1 MSKKLSRFNLPS
13 ILKGAALMFLA
24 APLSVLAGLED
35 GAESYLNSSQKQ
47 RPIYVPHDKG
57 GYVSTST
64 GPKFGQ
70 GPLFGIDGKIA
81 IGYDSGL
88 VRKELEYT
96 RNVGLG
102 IHEVPY
108 ATETDFGG
116 VITNQIVGLAIWD
129 IPWKCDIC
137 DRIYPGLGVGFGVNH
152 ISYDGYV
159 YDYDDGEY
167 QKEAG
172 NGWGGLIKF
181 RPVLTVEL
189 NQQTDAFFQA
199 DHDLFY
205 TESNDN
211 DTVASGLNISAL
223 AGMRFRF

>member
-1 MSKKLSRFNLPS
+1 AT
-13 ILKGAALMFLA
+13 ILKGAAILLLTT
-24 APLSVLAGLED
+24 PLSVLAGLED

-47 RPIYVPHDKG
+47 RPTYVPHDEG
-57 GYVSTST
+57 GYASTSA
-64 GPKFGQ
+64 GLKFGHA
-70 GPLFGIDGKIA
+70 PNFGIDGKIA

-88 VRKELEYT
+88 VRKELEYA
-96 RNVGLG
+96 RNIGLG
-102 IHEVPY
+102 IPEDEY
-108 ATETDFGG
+108 IYTDLGG
-116 VITNQIVGLAIWD
+116 VITNQIVGMIIWD

-181 RPVLTVEL
+181 RP
-189 NQQTDAFFQA
+189 
-199 DHDLFY
+199 
-205 TESNDN
+205 
-211 DTVASGLNISAL
+211 
-223 AGMRFRF
+223 